1 MDVQAYRVA
10 VRLALDD
17 QITRNLLQ
25 VSRDAIE
32 LNKKFVTITRN
43 IKALTRAAREAT
55 SALRALNR
63 SLNNEFTGA
72 SAVRVNMPEPSAR

>member
-1 MDVQAYRVA
+1 MDIQAYCIA

-32 LNKKFVTITRN
+32 LNKTFGSITGN
-43 IKALTRAAREAT
+43 TKALTSVARETT
-55 SALRALNR
+55 SACGR
-63 SLNNEFTGA
+63 SIGHLIL
-72 SAVRVNMPEPSAR
+72 P